1 MKNIYA
7 KSYILTKIVLLIEAV
22 LFIFAVFIDLEK
34 FAILVIGF
42 CALITA
48 VYHGS
53 VCERY
58 EAHKRLI
65 KEMAFVKYFGEF
77 MEQLSKEIDKE
88 NENEK

>member
-7 KSYILTKIVLLIEAV
+7 KSYILTKIALLIEAV
-22 LFIFAVFIDLEK
+22 LFIFAVFSDLGK
-34 FAILVIGF
+34 IQILVIGF

-48 VYHGS
+48 VCHGS

-65 KEMAFVKYFGEF
+65 KDMAFVKCFGEF
-77 MEQLSKEIDKE
+77 MEQLSKEINKE

>member
-7 KSYILTKIVLLIEAV
+7 KSYTLTKIVLLIEAV
-22 LFIFAVFIDLEK
+22 LFIFAVFSDLGK
-34 FAILVIGF
+34 ISIMVIGF

-65 KEMAFVKYFGEF
+65 KEMAFVEYFGKF
-77 MEQLSKEIDKE
+77 MEELSKEIDKE

>member
-7 KSYILTKIVLLIEAV
+7 KSYILTKIALLIEAV
-22 LFIFAVFIDLEK
+22 LFIFAVLSDLGK
-34 FAILVIGF
+34 ISILVIGF

-58 EAHKRLI
+58 EALKRLI
-65 KEMAFVKYFGEF
+65 KERAFVKYFGEF